1 MHTLMIRVWKNGRKP
16 KIGNSVILVNKI
28 KGEKCFCFCS
38 IAFGTVR
45 SFPQ

>member
-1 MHTLMIRVWKNGRKP
+1 MHTLVMRVWKMEEST

-28 KGEKCFCFCS
+28 KDEKCFCFCS